1 MGFNIEYI
9 ILLSLLLWLLC
20 RYIYLLL
27 GIFRFVF
34 SSSHISHLAPP
45 SLSLFCPRASQ
56 PLFSRMRSS
65 LFRFRFFFLLFSL
78 GTCSM
83 VVCCHR
89 FYYSPFAII
98 TIMRNW
104 NSMYKRAYCYDIA
117 VKLRLKL
124 MLKLSL
130 HSVRLAFDGM
140 ESDGGGVMVACAFG
154 AHTLFS
160 LPSLFA
166 SFYSYTYI
174 LYLYYHYNSIS
185 QPIRDTC
192 RCLYRSLR
200 LARLLSISYFL

>member
-1 MGFNIEYI
+1 MIAVPLYLSAWYI
-9 ILLSLLLWLLC
+9 SF
-20 RYIYLLL
+20 R
-27 GIFRFVF
+27 IFFVVT
-34 SSSHISHLAPP
+34 HLSHLALCLF
-45 SLSLFCPRASQ
+45 LSRSRASASHSF
-56 PLFSRMRSS
+56 PGCVHLSFGSV
-65 LFRFRFFFLLFSL
+65 FFLSL

-117 VKLRLKL
+117 VKLKPKLMLKL

-140 ESDGGGVMVACAFG
+140 ASDGGGVMVACAFG

-160 LPSLFA
+160 FPSPFA

-200 LARLLSISYFL
+200 LARSLSLSISYFL